1 MGGPK
6 HSFPK
11 YLYIER
17 ETNIY
22 IYIYWERERER
33 GRAKPFF
40 LESLTKSW
48 DTIEETK
55 EKTMLILV
63 IKWLVADDTTEKT
76 MAYVIIKHYG
86 KGEGIIWECKY

>member
-1 MGGPK
+1 MLLVLG
-6 HSFPK
+6 SS
-11 YLYIER
+11 IA

-22 IYIYWERERER
+22 IYIEKQIYIYIERERER